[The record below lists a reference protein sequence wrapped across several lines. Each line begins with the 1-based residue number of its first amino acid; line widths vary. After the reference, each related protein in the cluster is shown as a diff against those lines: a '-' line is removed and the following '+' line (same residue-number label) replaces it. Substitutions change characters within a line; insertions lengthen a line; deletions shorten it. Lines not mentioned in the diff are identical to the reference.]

1 MAKKYQ
7 DKYYVLKELSITEN
21 QLERA
26 VRVVKKRHPLET
38 NWIIVRRA
46 SNGQSTIYYCT
57 EFIDWLK
64 EVYFFNEGYY
74 LDLEI
79 KFYKKLIDSLNP
91 KFEEELQYKDM
102 SVQGLMSY
110 FNKDYQN
117 IRVAI
122 HRMNKNYK
130 SNLKYYMNDD
140 LIIKAEGVKWINEK
154 YYRKSYLKYLENQ
167 KQLLDGNAL

>member
-1 MAKKYQ
+1 
-7 DKYYVLKELSITEN
+7 
-21 QLERA
+21 
-26 VRVVKKRHPLET
+26 
-38 NWIIVRRA
+38 
-46 SNGQSTIYYCT
+46 
-57 EFIDWLK
+57 
-64 EVYFFNEGYY
+64 
-74 LDLEI
+74 
-79 KFYKKLIDSLNP
+79 
-91 KFEEELQYKDM
+91 M

-154 YYRKSYLKYLENQ
+154 YYRKSYLKYLESQ
-167 KQLLDGNAL
+167 KQLLDGNAI

>member
-7 DKYYVLKELSITEN
+7 DKYYVLNELSITEN

-26 VRVVKKRHPLET
+26 IRVVKKRHPLET
-38 NWIIVRRA
+38 SWIVVRKP
-46 SNGQSTIYYCT
+46 SNGQITIYYCT

-64 EVYFFNEGYY
+64 EVYFVEGYY

-79 KFYKKLIDSLNP
+79 KFYKKLINTLNP
-91 KFEEELQYKDM
+91 NSEDKLQYKDM

-110 FNKDYQN
+110 FKKDYQN

-130 SNLKYYMNDD
+130 SNLKYYMDGE
-140 LIIKAEGVKWINEK
+140 LLIKAEGVKWINEK
-154 YYRKSYLKYLENQ
+154 YYRKAYLKYLENK
-167 KQLLDGNAL
+167 KQLLDGSNI